1 LLSGAERQTDGI
13 PLKIQKE
20 QRDVRLLLPFFSC
33 HSEAKSGD
41 GLILRCPGMHQKYNC
56 VGVELRRVCKKIL
69 PAKINMLKYYNM
81 LNI

>member
-41 GLILRCPGMHQKYNC
+41 GLILRCPGMQEK
-56 VGVELRRVCKKIL
+56 
-69 PAKINMLKYYNM
+69 
-81 LNI
+81 